1 MLIHAA
7 LLTAVHPQLE
17 PVVTAML
24 PVVPVAGD
32 DTVVGETLNVQLFAP
47 CVTVIDCCGLAAGPP
62 SEAPGAAPP
71 PQAASAV
78 TRISPDIAPRMGAT
92 CSSA

>member
-47 CVTVIDCCGLAAGPP
+47 CVTVIDWPAMIIDPERGAPVVLAAT
-62 SEAPGAAPP
+62 
-71 PQAASAV
+71 V
-78 TRISPDIAPRMGAT
+78 
-92 CSSA
+92 